1 MSEQQLRKILISFL
15 IISVAGGFLF
25 GFLGGIY
32 SSKILK
38 PQPTPLEES
47 TLKKESEY
55 QSLSYEDKIIRAVKA
70 SENSVVSIIATKDL
84 PVLERYYLNPFE
96 EFFPDFFPFGFEF
109 QIPQYRQKGTEKKE
123 VSSGSG
129 FIVDSRGFIVT
140 NKHVVSDS
148 EAEYTVLT
156 NDEKK
161 YKASI
166 IAVDPG
172 EDLAVLK
179 IEADNLIPLKLG
191 DSSKIE
197 IGETVIA
204 IGNALG
210 EFKNTV
216 SVGVVSGLYRTIE
229 ASDFSGNTQI
239 LNDVIQTDAAI
250 NRGNSGGPLLNLK
263 GEVIGVNVAMVS
275 GAQNI
280 GFAIPINKIKNSLNQ
295 AIETGEIKIPFL
307 GIRYVLVNSQI
318 KEEKNLKYD
327 YGALIVKGEGKNDYA
342 IEPGS
347 PAEKANLKEGDIILE
362 IDGKKINEK
371 NNLANLIRDYKVG
384 DVVTLK
390 VARGDEV
397 FEVKVTLIERKAKY
411 Q

>member
-15 IISVAGGFLF
+15 IISVVGGFLF
-25 GFLGGIY
+25 GFLGGVY

-38 PQPTPLEES
+38 PKTVFPQEIS
-47 TLKKESEY
+47 SKKETEY

-109 QIPQYRQKGTEKKE
+109 QIPQYRQKGTEKQE
-123 VSSGSG
+123 ISSGSG

-140 NKHVVSDS
+140 NKHVVADE

-161 YKASI
+161 YKAFVV
-166 IAVDPG
+166 ATDPV

-179 IEADNLIPLKLG
+179 IEADNLTPLKLG

-229 ASDFSGNTQI
+229 ASDFLGNSQV

-263 GEVIGVNVAMVS
+263 GEVIGINVAMVS

-280 GFAIPINKIKNSLNQ
+280 GFAIPINKIKSSLNQ

-327 YGALIVKGEGKNDYA
+327 YGALITKGDEEDSYA
-342 IEPGS
+342 VEPGS
-347 PAEKANLKEGDIILE
+347 PAEKAGLKEGDIILE

-384 DVVTLK
+384 DTVALK
-390 VARGDEV
+390 VVREDKV
-397 FEVKVTLIERKAKY
+397 FEVRAKLAEREKKY

>member
-15 IISVAGGFLF
+15 AVSIIGGFLA
-25 GFLGGIY
+25 GFLGGVY

-38 PQPTPLEES
+38 PQTGFPQEIS
-47 TLKKESEY
+47 SKKETEY

-123 VSSGSG
+123 ISSGSG

-140 NKHVVSDS
+140 NKHVVADE

-161 YKASI
+161 YKASV
-166 IAVDPG
+166 IATDPV

-229 ASDFSGNTQI
+229 ASDFSGNSQV

-263 GEVIGVNVAMVS
+263 GEVIGINVAMVS

-280 GFAIPINKIKNSLNQ
+280 GFAIPINKIKSSLNQ
-295 AIETGEIKIPFL
+295 AIETGKIKIPFL

-327 YGALIVKGEGKNDYA
+327 YGALIVKGEQANDYA
-342 IEPGS
+342 VEPGS
-347 PAEKANLKEGDIILE
+347 PAEKAGLKEGDIILE
-362 IDGKKINEK
+362 IDGTKIDEK
-371 NNLANLIRDYKVG
+371 NNLANLIRDYEVG
-384 DVVTLK
+384 DTVALK
-390 VARGDEV
+390 VAREDKV
-397 FEVKVTLIERKAKY
+397 FEVRVKLVEREVKY